1 MNLLNKIILLIT
13 DSYLYIILS
22 IPFILLV
29 LISFFYVCSFLSYLC
44 REKLLLN
51 HQNISKLLVAF
62 ILSFIFIIAISITP
76 FEYLILSFLIL
87 LFMLISYSYSIN
99 VKIFLYTS
107 ILLILNLVF
116 FCIKNS
122 DTLIQCK
129 INDINIS
136 VFYWV
141 YIIILGLFL
150 IISSILYLKDD
161 KKDVKDNNKSK
172 NLFSE
177 RKYDLER
184 IIEYLGQYNLIGL
197 NADWGNGKSFFFFF
211 LRKQEKDKFF
221 FINIS
226 VLTIKKEKIES
237 YVVNEICNILEN
249 NRIFTWSSKRIKG
262 LFQQSFFHD
271 LGELFFGFG
280 SYAEAIKKLKTEVM
294 KLERPII
301 ITFEDIDRVSDKDI
315 IHKIFALA
323 DVINDEK
330 MKIIFQYEEKRLLQ
344 ILEEKK
350 DYIEKYI
357 QHTISLTTIPFE
369 TMIKKFLSKQ
379 KYSSLTK
386 EDFYFLISQI
396 YIPFDLQKLLNI
408 NWNLQLNIHNY
419 NIRKFEIFFDDIIQD
434 LKTERFKDI
443 YKYKQK
449 IILFYFIKHFD
460 YAFFECLKD
469 DISFTDT
476 KMFFFNNNMYS
487 IVDLLKRVYN
497 KKLNNNDTEMILKND
512 TNRIR
517 MFYYI
522 LFGFDS
528 SIIIR
533 NIEYEEKKTKA
544 TTIAEDLTEILNQD
558 IKELKAQEKNDKI
571 NRMIKNL
578 ISSGKSENTDFEIAV
593 KKMNEVLNLPK
604 EQQENEYEK
613 LSKRM
618 YNGDFEK
625 SGNQTIF
632 KIGISSI
639 FSLFQAYLCFEK
651 NSEQWKKLIDF
662 FIKPDTKIDSQLIQT
677 LNYCKIDDKKVFL
690 HIINR
695 FSELE
700 IIGNL
705 NKTISYKNFII
716 TYFNAIKTH
725 GFFISTKIRYLSKD
739 MIDRRDMK
747 SFFVNLVIPDCL
759 NDFEKLKKLSNN
771 KDIQSEIII
780 LEKFVKHNLNILK
793 NEVELQEHTPK
804 LKISYTTSD
813 DFIVKKS
820 EEYKKMKLTKE
831 QLQKILDE
839 QYLKG
844 EISMYE
850 YRCYMINVFGEKL

>member
-1 MNLLNKIILLIT
+1 MKKG
-13 DSYLYIILS
+13 
-22 IPFILLV
+22 
-29 LISFFYVCSFLSYLC
+29 LC
-44 REKLLLN
+44 KRK
-51 HQNISKLLVAF
+51 
-62 ILSFIFIIAISITP
+62 
-76 FEYLILSFLIL
+76 
-87 LFMLISYSYSIN
+87 
-99 VKIFLYTS
+99 
-107 ILLILNLVF
+107 
-116 FCIKNS
+116 
-122 DTLIQCK
+122 
-129 INDINIS
+129 
-136 VFYWV
+136 
-141 YIIILGLFL
+141 GL
-150 IISSILYLKDD
+150 
-161 KKDVKDNNKSK
+161 
-172 NLFSE
+172 
-177 RKYDLER
+177 
-184 IIEYLGQYNLIGL
+184 
-197 NADWGNGKSFFFFF
+197 
-211 LRKQEKDKFF
+211 
-221 FINIS
+221 
-226 VLTIKKEKIES
+226 
-237 YVVNEICNILEN
+237 LEN